1 MRFIILVVLSLFISS
16 CGTFTGIPSH
26 GGGKRF
32 AIEQELISASVRA
45 VSRDLN
51 VDPLIGK
58 KVSLYI
64 VVIGDEGGGNL
75 AGGRYSL
82 STMFRRNYISTP
94 TRTTEN
100 TFPVIT
106 GTDINKDLNGALTSS
121 TVKENVIN
129 SPSKS
134 TEQTSGDRDEYS
146 VGFSGPRNQF
156 LNQQFYNPKDSKFLN
171 AVLQEA
177 LFLKGVILVPADE
190 AEISLFVT
198 VDVFGTVRSKRNW
211 IIANQERLLAK
222 TGLEMIAINNLKK
235 GKRVIMEPVTSSFE
249 AEYIEQYYF
258 WTGPFMI
265 RKEVRRS
272 HDLLVDFKDLDSKN
286 KIRYNEK
293 GLDSPVIR

>member
-1 MRFIILVVLSLFISS
+1 
-16 CGTFTGIPSH
+16 
-26 GGGKRF
+26 
-32 AIEQELISASVRA
+32 
-45 VSRDLN
+45 
-51 VDPLIGK
+51 
-58 KVSLYI
+58 
-64 VVIGDEGGGNL
+64 
-75 AGGRYSL
+75 
-82 STMFRRNYISTP
+82 
-94 TRTTEN
+94 
-100 TFPVIT
+100 
-106 GTDINKDLNGALTSS
+106 
-121 TVKENVIN
+121 
-129 SPSKS
+129 
-134 TEQTSGDRDEYS
+134 
-146 VGFSGPRNQF
+146 
-156 LNQQFYNPKDSKFLN
+156 
-171 AVLQEA
+171 
-177 LFLKGVILVPADE
+177 VPADE